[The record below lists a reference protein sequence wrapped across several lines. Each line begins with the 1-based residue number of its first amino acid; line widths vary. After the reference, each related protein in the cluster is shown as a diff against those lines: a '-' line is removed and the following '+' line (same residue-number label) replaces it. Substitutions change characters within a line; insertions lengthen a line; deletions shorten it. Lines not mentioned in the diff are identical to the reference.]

1 MGKTYTPEELRSR
14 TLLPAL
20 RYDFGLG
27 IALAL
32 FIALLAAFV
41 LYKLS
46 PPDAVSADAPATEFS
61 AGRAMKQLEVI
72 SRQPHP
78 IGSAEHTAVRN
89 YLLSE
94 LTRLGLQPEVQ
105 EASVISSKSSTSLRA
120 GIVRNIVARLKGSGN
135 GNKALLMTAHYDT
148 MPNTPG
154 AADDG
159 ASVATL
165 LETLRALK
173 SGPAL
178 SDDII
183 FLFTDGEEMGLLGA
197 KAFVDEHPWAKDVGV
212 VLNFEAR
219 GDGGPVVM
227 FETSSGNGW
236 LIGEFAEAAPH
247 PVANSLS
254 YEIYRLLPNDTD
266 MTVFKG
272 ANLAGLN
279 FANID
284 GFMRYHTQADNLANI
299 DERSLQHHGS
309 YALALARRF
318 GNSNLTQ
325 AREANVVYFDILGRV
340 LVRYPMWWVWPL
352 TLLACVLFG
361 AVLVYGL
368 KRGGL
373 TLKGVAAGFF
383 IFVLDLVASCGIVTL
398 LWRLNQTVQT
408 SLKRSLQDD
417 LYSSKL
423 YFVACV
429 LVALAVTSALYG
441 LFRRRV
447 DVGNLTVGALLVW
460 LILLVATS
468 VILPGG
474 SFLLTWPLL
483 FSLLALLFLFARRG
497 ESSRPLVGYAVL
509 AFCTVPGIVLLVPM
523 VYQIFVA
530 MGLNAL
536 LYATALVVLLCG
548 LLIPHFAL
556 MGGARR
562 WLLPGVAAAAA
573 VVLTAAAAFN
583 SGFSE
588 RYPKSDNVF
597 YVLNADTGQAA
608 WVSADESPDE
618 WTAQFFSPNFT
629 RGSVREYVPLASA
642 GYLKNPAPAALL
654 SAGAITV
661 TGDSTTDGVRRL
673 QMRVVSSHEGINIT
687 VPGDAGVS
695 VLAAVINGKR
705 VESGKQSA
713 TGRPASPWGLQYWAP
728 PAGGFD
734 LVLELKGSQ
743 PVPLK
748 VVEQSYGLPQV
759 PGKPFTP
766 RPSNIM
772 PTTGLTSDFALIGKT
787 YSF

>member
-1 MGKTYTPEELRSR
+1 MRKTYTPEESRAR

-32 FIALLAAFV
+32 FIALLAAFA

-46 PPDAVSADAPATEFS
+46 PPAAVSADAPATEFS
-61 AGRAMKQLEVI
+61 AVRAMKQLEVI

-78 IGSAEHTAVRN
+78 IGSAEHAAVRN
-89 YLLSE
+89 YLLGE
-94 LTRLGLQPEVQ
+94 LARLGLQPEVQ
-105 EASVISSKSSTSLRA
+105 ETSVISSKSNTNLRA
-120 GIVRNIVARLKGSGN
+120 GTVRNVVARLKGSGN

-148 MPNTPG
+148 MPNAPG
-154 AADDG
+154 ASDDG

-219 GDGGPVVM
+219 GNSGPVVM
-227 FETSSGNGW
+227 FETSSGNGR
-236 LIGEFAEAAPH
+236 LIREFAEAAPH
-247 PVANSLS
+247 PVANSLA

-272 ANLAGLN
+272 AKLAGLN

-299 DERSLQHHGS
+299 DERTIQHHGS

-318 GNSNLTQ
+318 GNSDLTQ
-325 AREANVVYFDILGRV
+325 TREADVVYFDLLGKL
-340 LVRYPMWWVWPL
+340 LVRYPMWLVWPL

-361 AVLVYGL
+361 VVLVYGL

-373 TLKGVAAGFF
+373 TLKGIAAGFL
-383 IFVLDLVASCGIVTL
+383 IFALDLVASCGVVTL

-408 SLKRSLQDD
+408 SFKRSLQDD

-423 YFVACV
+423 YFVAFV
-429 LVALAVTSALYG
+429 LVALAVTTALYG

-447 DVGNLTVGALLVW
+447 AVGNLTVGALLVW
-460 LILLVATS
+460 LILLLASS
-468 VILPGG
+468 VMLPGG
-474 SFLLTWPLL
+474 SYLLTWPLL
-483 FSLLALLFLFARRG
+483 FSLSALLFFFARRG
-497 ESSRPLVGYAVL
+497 DESSRPLADYAVFAL
-509 AFCTVPGIVLLVPM
+509 CAVPGMVLLVPM

-530 MGLNAL
+530 MGFNAL
-536 LYATALVVLLCG
+536 IYATALVVLLCA

-556 MGGARR
+556 VSGARR
-562 WLLPGVAAAAA
+562 WLLPCIAAAAA
-573 VVLTAAAAFN
+573 LVLMAAAAFN

-597 YVLNADTGQAA
+597 YVLNADTGKAA
-608 WVSADESPDE
+608 WVSGDESPDE

-629 RGSVREYVPLASA
+629 RGSVSEYVPLSFA
-642 GYLKNPAPAALL
+642 GYLKNPAPTATL
-654 SAGAITV
+654 SAAGITV
-661 TGDSTTDGVRRL
+661 AGDSTADGVRKL
-673 QMRVVSSHEGINIT
+673 QLRIVSTHAGINIA
-687 VPGDAGVS
+687 VPGDAGVG
-695 VLAAVINGKR
+695 VLAAVVNGKR
-705 VESGKQSA
+705 VESGKQ
-713 TGRPASPWGLQYWAP
+713 GEPASAWGLQYWSP
-728 PAGGFD
+728 PAEGFD

-743 PVPLK
+743 PVSLK
-748 VVEQSYGLPQV
+748 VVEQSYGLPQL
-759 PGKPFTP
+759 PGKPITP
-766 RPSNIM
+766 RPGDLM
-772 PTTGLTSDFALIGKT
+772 PTAGLNSDLALISKSYT
-787 YSF
+787 F

>member
-1 MGKTYTPEELRSR
+1 MGKTYTPEESRAR

-32 FIALLAAFV
+32 FIALLAAFA
-41 LYKLS
+41 LYELR

-89 YLLSE
+89 YLLGE
-94 LTRLGLQPEVQ
+94 LARLGLQPEVQ
-105 EASVISSKSSTSLRA
+105 ETSVISSKSNTNLRA
-120 GIVRNIVARLKGSGN
+120 GTVRNVVARLKGSGN

-148 MPNTPG
+148 MPNAPG
-154 AADDG
+154 ASDDG

-178 SDDII
+178 SGDII

-219 GDGGPVVM
+219 GNSGPVVM
-227 FETSSGNGW
+227 FETSSGNGR
-236 LIGEFAEAAPH
+236 LIREFAEAAPH
-247 PVANSLS
+247 PVANSLA

-272 ANLAGLN
+272 AKLTGLN

-299 DERSLQHHGS
+299 DERTIQHHGS

-318 GNSNLTQ
+318 GNSDLTQ
-325 AREANVVYFDILGRV
+325 TQEANVIYFDLFGKV
-340 LVRYPMWWVWPL
+340 LVRYPMWLVWPL

-373 TLKGVAAGFF
+373 TLKGIAAGLL
-383 IFVLDLVASCGIVTL
+383 IFVLDLVVSCGVVTL

-408 SLKRSLQDD
+408 SFKRSLQDD

-423 YFVACV
+423 YFVAFA
-429 LVALAVTSALYG
+429 LVALAVTTALYG

-447 DVGNLTVGALLVW
+447 EVGNLTAGALLVW
-460 LILLVATS
+460 LILLVASS
-468 VILPGG
+468 VMLPGG
-474 SFLLTWPLL
+474 SYLLTWPLL
-483 FSLLALLFLFARRG
+483 FSLSALLFFFARRG
-497 ESSRPLVGYAVL
+497 EGPSRPLADYAVFAL
-509 AFCTVPGIVLLVPM
+509 CAVPGIVLLVPM
-523 VYQIFVA
+523 IYQVFVA
-530 MGLNAL
+530 MGFNAL
-536 LYATALVVLLCG
+536 VYATAMVVLLCA

-556 MGGARR
+556 VSGARR
-562 WLLPGVAAAAA
+562 WLLPGIAAAAA
-573 VVLTAAAAFN
+573 LVLMGAAAFN

-597 YVLNADTGQAA
+597 YVLNADTGKAA
-608 WVSADESPDE
+608 WVSGDESPDE
-618 WTAQFFSPNFT
+618 WTAQFFSPDFT
-629 RGSVREYVPLASA
+629 RGSVSEYVPLSFA
-642 GYLKNPAPAALL
+642 GYLKNPAPVAPL
-654 SAGAITV
+654 SAAGITV
-661 TGDSTTDGVRRL
+661 AGDSTADGVRKL
-673 QMRVVSSHEGINIT
+673 QLRVVSTHAGINIA
-687 VPGDAGVS
+687 VPGDAGVG
-695 VLAAVINGKR
+695 VLAASVNGKR
-705 VESGKQSA
+705 VESGKQ
-713 TGRPASPWGLQYWAP
+713 GQPASTWGLQYWAP
-728 PAGGFD
+728 PAEGFD

-743 PVPLK
+743 PVSLK

-759 PGKPFTP
+759 PGKPITP
-766 RPSNIM
+766 RPGDIM
-772 PTTGLTSDFALIGKT
+772 PTTGLNSDLALISKSYT
-787 YSF
+787 F